1 MNKSDRH
8 MFGHTLLRVTL
19 GLLFAIAGYKKLMN
33 PEGVVGMLT
42 GIGFIVPT
50 FFAWILILSELI
62 FGVLVFVGYKTK
74 YTAWPL
80 AFIMLVAETTVVAP
94 SGFWGSNSFFH
105 LITIAGL
112 ATIALTGPGKW
123 ALSRD

>member
-1 MNKSDRH
+1 
-8 MFGHTLLRVTL
+8 
-19 GLLFAIAGYKKLMN
+19 MN

-74 YTAWPL
+74 YTAWYL

>member
-94 SGFWGSNSFFH
+94 SGFWG
-105 LITIAGL
+105 LIPFSI
-112 ATIALTGPGKW
+112 
-123 ALSRD
+123 